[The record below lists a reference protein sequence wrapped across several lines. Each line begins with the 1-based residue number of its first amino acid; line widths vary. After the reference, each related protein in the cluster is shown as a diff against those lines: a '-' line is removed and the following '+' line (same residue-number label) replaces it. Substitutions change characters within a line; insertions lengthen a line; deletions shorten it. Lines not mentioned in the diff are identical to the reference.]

1 MHAFPKL
8 EPVLEGRTSFEE
20 PSGTLPGTGYQ
31 RTEEYVV
38 DDKIIALLSAKDDA
52 THSPLA
58 VASLKRVSRDFLVI
72 RWLRICL
79 PVQETQVSLL
89 IGKLRSHMPK
99 LRPRAAIN
107 VV

>member
-58 VASLKRVSRDFLVI
+58 VASLKRVSRDFPGDLVVKN
-72 RWLRICL
+72 L
-79 PVQETQVSLL
+79 PSSAGDTGFTPHWET
-89 IGKLRSHMPK
+89 
-99 LRPRAAIN
+99 
-107 VV
+107 